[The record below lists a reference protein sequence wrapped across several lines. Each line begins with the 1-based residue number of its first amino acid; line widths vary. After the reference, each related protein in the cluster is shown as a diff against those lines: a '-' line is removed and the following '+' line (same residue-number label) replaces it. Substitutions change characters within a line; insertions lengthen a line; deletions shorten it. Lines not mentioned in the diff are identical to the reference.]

1 METSIVFDR
10 KHNPCHLICHDT
22 LIELNLISTTISDI
36 ERTRF
41 SDRVQEETVSVA
53 GTGVPFDR
61 GVGRGAGTGCPL
73 SPGSHPGSPY
83 TRMASPSTTKIMI
96 AIQINRGRF
105 PDGADNSVEG

>member
-1 METSIVFDR
+1 METSIVFDTILATSSAMTPSS
-10 KHNPCHLICHDT
+10 NST
-22 LIELNLISTTISDI
+22 LYPPPYADI